1 MPVDQR
7 KVDRNHGRQDVRYV
21 LRRFFAGKQRCPW
34 FEKMLID
41 AGYRKDKKLLQ
52 SMDKMK
58 NICADLR
65 VQVVKVAIKDLV
77 KSDLTLDELM
87 KGINYG

>member
-1 MPVDQR
+1 MVNQR
-7 KVDRNHGRQDVRYV
+7 KVDRNHGRQDVRYA

-34 FEKMLID
+34 FEKMLIE

-52 SMDKMK
+52 SMDRMK

-65 VQVVKVAIKDLV
+65 GQVVKVAIKDLA
-77 KSDLTLDELM
+77 KSDLTLDKLM
-87 KGINYG
+87 EGKSYG